1 MIALFSS
8 RRKVRRQAED
18 WIRLARKVEDYRRDI
33 LPPDDLSALQKAR
46 AELESLHKDK
56 ATPSDQ
62 LKKAW
67 ERLDAP
73 LKRCGGSFY
82 PRTFWAENVE
92 MLLVAAII
100 VIGIRSFFIQ
110 PFKIPTNSMYP
121 TYNGMTAVI
130 HQEPDAAPGQI
141 ARVARFLSFGA
152 SRHELVAP
160 VSGDLAFSPVP
171 RAVPGRRFGFF
182 PTTLAR
188 YTFYV
193 DREAIHLDVPMDF
206 DMSPIFSAFLE
217 NGREPGML
225 SDGTRVWR
233 NGQRVERGETF
244 LSFDLMTGDQLFVDR
259 MSYHFVRPKMG
270 DPFVFR
276 TDNIENM
283 SPDHRGKYYI
293 KRVAGTPGD
302 RIEIDPPAL
311 LRNGEPAEGA
321 RAFAFNAA
329 QEGRYPGYVTVSDS
343 RAIASGV
350 RPIDIPQNHYFA
362 LGDNSPN
369 SLDSR
374 MWGFVPEGEIVGRAI
389 FIYYPFTSRWGIS
402 R

>member
-8 RRKVRRQAED
+8 HRKVRRQTED
-18 WIRLARKVEDYRRDI
+18 WLRLARKVEDYRKDI
-33 LPPDDLSALQKAR
+33 LAPGDLADLRKAR
-46 AELESLHKDK
+46 ENLETLHREKSTPVEDLKRGWAELES
-56 ATPSDQ
+56 
-62 LKKAW
+62 
-67 ERLDAP
+67 P

-121 TYNGMTAVI
+121 TYNGMTAEI
-130 HQEPDAAPGQI
+130 FQEPESAPGRIGQ
-141 ARVARFLSFGA
+141 AVRFLTFGA
-152 SRHELVAP
+152 KRHELVAP
-160 VSGDLAFSPVP
+160 VGGDLAFSPSP
-171 RAVPGRRFGFF
+171 RAVPGRRFGVF

-193 DREAIHLDVPMDF
+193 DQRPVYLDVPMDF
-206 DMSPIFSAFLE
+206 DMSPIFSDFLD

-225 SDGTRVWR
+225 ADGTRVWR
-233 NGQRVERGETF
+233 NGRRVERGETF
-244 LSFDLMTGDQLFVDR
+244 LSFDILTGDQLFVDR

-283 SPDHRGKYYI
+283 AADHRGKYYI

-302 RIEIDPPAL
+302 RIEIDPPVL
-311 LRNGEPAEGA
+311 LRNGEPASGA
-321 RAFAFNAA
+321 PAFDLNAR
-329 QEGRYPGYVTVSDS
+329 QVDRYSGYVRIQDS
-343 RAIASGV
+343 RAIASGE
-350 RPIDIPQNHYFA
+350 RPIDIPEGYYFA

-374 MWGFVPEGEIVGRAI
+374 MWGFVPEREIVGRAI
-389 FIYYPFTSRWGIS
+389 FIYYPFTSRWGVS